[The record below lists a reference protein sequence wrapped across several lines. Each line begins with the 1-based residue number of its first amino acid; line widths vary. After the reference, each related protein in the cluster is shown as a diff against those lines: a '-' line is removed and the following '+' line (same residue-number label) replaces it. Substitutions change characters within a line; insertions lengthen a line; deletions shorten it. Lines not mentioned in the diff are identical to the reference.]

1 MIFYIADWH
10 YNHANILAY
19 DNRPFKTVEEM
30 NTALVERWNSVVT
43 PTDTVYVLGDMF
55 WGGEAKAVSV
65 LDSLNG
71 KKVLIVGNHDRCK
84 NAEFKKRFVQIAS
97 YMEIVDGA
105 RHVVLCHYPMPCF
118 KNHFHG
124 WYHLYGHVHSS
135 FEWNMV
141 EHDKMLL
148 EELYCRRCNMF
159 NIGAMMPWM
168 NYTPRTLEEIEER
181 AGVWRQGL

>member
-71 KKVLIVGNHDRCK
+71 KKVLIVGNH
-84 NAEFKKRFVQIAS
+84 E
-97 YMEIVDGA
+97 
-105 RHVVLCHYPMPCF
+105 
-118 KNHFHG
+118 
-124 WYHLYGHVHSS
+124 LYG
-135 FEWNMV
+135 N
-141 EHDKMLL
+141 
-148 EELYCRRCNMF
+148 R
-159 NIGAMMPWM
+159 G
-168 NYTPRTLEEIEER
+168 
-181 AGVWRQGL
+181 WRQARGAVPLSHALLQESFPRVVSSIWACPQFF